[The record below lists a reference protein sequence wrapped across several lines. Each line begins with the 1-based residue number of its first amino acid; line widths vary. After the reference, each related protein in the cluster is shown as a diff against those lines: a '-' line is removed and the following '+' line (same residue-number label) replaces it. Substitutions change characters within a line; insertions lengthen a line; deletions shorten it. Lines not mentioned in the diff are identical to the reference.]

1 MNGRPMTV
9 ILTDPVNRPG
19 SIPTIRLV
27 STRRYGGNHVH
38 AGKPAFSIDKYVGL
52 EDGLLR
58 TKSQALIM
66 GELCRNEIAT
76 K

>member
-1 MNGRPMTV
+1 MNGRPTTV
-9 ILTDPVNRPG
+9 NVTGLMNRPG

-27 STRRYGGNHVH
+27 STLRFGGNHVH

-58 TKSQALIM
+58 AKSHASNM
-66 GELCRNEIAT
+66 GELCRIEIAT